1 MAVKV
6 DTSRVDALKQT
17 VEEVVS
23 TYYLLTACTIVTK
36 CLAMNISIFFN
47 ESLEM
52 CRIC

>member
-23 TYYLLTACTIVTK
+23 TYYLLTACTSY
-36 CLAMNISIFFN
+36 LMFSHENLYIF
-47 ESLEM
+47 
-52 CRIC
+52 

>member
-23 TYYLLTACTIVTK
+23 TYYLLTACASYLMFSHENLPVY
-36 CLAMNISIFFN
+36 IF
-47 ESLEM
+47 
-52 CRIC
+52 

>member
-23 TYYLLTACTIVTK
+23 TYYLFINCMYLLNV
-36 CLAMNISIFFN
+36 
-47 ESLEM
+47 
-52 CRIC
+52 

>member
-23 TYYLLTACTIVTK
+23 NYLSTACT
-36 CLAMNISIFFN
+36 SY
-47 ESLEM
+47 
-52 CRIC
+52 

>member
-23 TYYLLTACTIVTK
+23 TYYLSTVCT
-36 CLAMNISIFFN
+36 SY
-47 ESLEM
+47 
-52 CRIC
+52 

>member
-23 TYYLLTACTIVTK
+23 TYYYLLTTSTK
-36 CLAMNISIFFN
+36 C
-47 ESLEM
+47 
-52 CRIC
+52 